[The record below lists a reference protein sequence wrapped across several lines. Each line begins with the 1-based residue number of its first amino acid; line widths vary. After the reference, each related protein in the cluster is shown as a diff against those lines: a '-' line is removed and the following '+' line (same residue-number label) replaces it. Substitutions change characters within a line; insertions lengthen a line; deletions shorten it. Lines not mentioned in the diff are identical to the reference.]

1 MHGILL
7 FQGLIIVFSL
17 ADCTGIPTRRS
28 TIRPWYNVALPNRF
42 DQPADN
48 IFNHTFLFFQH
59 LNSLIGAETGSAVIE
74 CDLVLSWEICGIK
87 KVLSSGNAACLV
99 ETELTPMQCLRETQ
113 KIERL
118 LGRTQKSTDGKY
130 HDRPIDLDLLLYD
143 DLQVNEKDLILPH
156 PHMQE
161 RDFVMIP
168 LREIMEHWALNIEG
182 FANRPIMFLSLLFW
196 YDKEKMFNVQCSM
209 FNVFL

>member
-1 MHGILL
+1 MHKLYIGLGSNLGNKEELL
-7 FQGLIIVFSL
+7 HRALELINERIGSVLRTSSFIETEPWGFQSE
-17 ADCTGIPTRRS
+17 
-28 TIRPWYNVALPNRF
+28 N
-42 DQPADN
+42 
-48 IFNHTFLFFQH
+48 TFL
-59 LNSLIGAETGSAVIE
+59 NAV
-74 CDLVLSWEICGIK
+74 
-87 KVLSSGNAACLV
+87 CLV

-143 DLQVNEKDLILPH
+143 DLQVNEEDLILPH

-168 LREIMEHWALNIEG
+168 LREIMEDSE
-182 FANRPIMFLSLLFW
+182 
-196 YDKEKMFNVQCSM
+196 CSE
-209 FNVFL
+209 